1 MAFLSLKIY
10 FSDDDWEEKENLKVP
25 IKRRIDVMVI
35 NTNHICSYCS
45 NDSTQCAMLRMAN
58 GEIYETT
65 IPFDEFEDIL
75 SSVESI
81 FDLTKIIE
89 N

>member
-25 IKRRIDVMVI
+25 VKRRVDIMVV

-45 NDSTQCAMLRMAN
+45 NDSSGSTMLRMSN